1 MSFHFKDMSEG
12 LQEFWTDQKNSK
24 KIKSVPRSGRCMLCG
39 RHLTT
44 EDKDHSV
51 CNTCWEEI
59 GEEE

>member
-1 MSFHFKDMSEG
+1 MSEG